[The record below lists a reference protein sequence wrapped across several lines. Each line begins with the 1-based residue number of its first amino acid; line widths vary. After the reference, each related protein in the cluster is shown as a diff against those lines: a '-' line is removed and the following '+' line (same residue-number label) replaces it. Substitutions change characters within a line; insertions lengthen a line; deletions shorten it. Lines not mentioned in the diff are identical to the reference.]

1 MMSDEE
7 WMQQALELA
16 FEAEAMG
23 EVPVGAIVVY
33 DGVVVGRGH
42 NRREI
47 DHDPL
52 AHAELLAIKQASE
65 NLGRWRLSGCTL
77 FVTLEPCA
85 MCAGA
90 LVNARLDRLVF
101 GATDSKLGVLNHKI
115 VVIPGVLA
123 PQSAELLSRFFK
135 RRR

>member
-1 MMSDEE
+1 
-7 WMQQALELA
+7 MQQALELA
-16 FEAEAMG
+16 LEAEAMG
-23 EVPVGAIVVY
+23 EVPVGAIVVH
-33 DGVVVGRGH
+33 DGAVVGRAH

-101 GATDSKLGVLNHKI
+101 GATDLKSGTPNHQFSTT
-115 VVIPGVLA
+115 PGVLLQA
-123 PQSAELLSRFFK
+123 CANLLSRFFK
-135 RRR
+135 GRR